1 MKEKWKKYWQDKSDP
16 LHRANT
22 ANHYRSYASELR
34 VLFNDFRPRSV
45 LELGCGNG
53 DLYEYL
59 RFDNADVYKGV
70 DFSPSM
76 IDSFKK
82 AHPAVD
88 LECREA
94 SSYSD
99 DKKYD
104 LIFSNGV
111 IQYFDNKM
119 LNNHFVNGKSMMTGN
134 SLFICASLLWK
145 TQRFNYF
152 SGALKKR
159 RRRSILRGIVVYVRR
174 MVSGEPMG
182 IWHNPAD
189 IVTVAEAYGMTCE
202 FYGSMHYP
210 FRFHVVME
218 INR

>member
-1 MKEKWKKYWQDKSDP
+1 MYWQDKSDP

-22 ANHYRSYASELR
+22 ANHYKSYAAELR
-34 VLFNDFRPRSV
+34 VLFNHLTPCSV

-59 RFDNADVYKGV
+59 RFDTADVYKGV

-82 AHPAVD
+82 AHPGVD
-88 LECREA
+88 LECRDA

-99 DKKYD
+99 DTKYD

-111 IQYFDNKM
+111 IQYFDDQM
-119 LNNHFVNGKSMMTGN
+119 LNHHFVNAKSMMTDN

-145 TQRFNYF
+145 TQRFKYV
-152 SGALKKR
+152 SGELIKGRK
-159 RRRSILRGIVVYVRR
+159 RSIVRGIIGYVRR
-174 MVSGEPMG
+174 VVFNDPMG
-182 IWHNPAD
+182 VWHNPSD
-189 IVTVAEAYGMTCE
+189 IETVARRNGMTCE
-202 FYGSMHYP
+202 CYASMHYL
-210 FRFHVVME
+210 FRFHAVMKIE
-218 INR
+218 

>member
-1 MKEKWKKYWQDKSDP
+1 MTEKWKKYWQDKSDP

-22 ANHYRSYASELR
+22 ADHYKRYAAELR
-34 VLFNDFRPRSV
+34 VLFNHLTPRSV

-59 RFDNADVYKGV
+59 RFDKADLYKGV

-82 AHPAVD
+82 AHPGVD
-88 LECREA
+88 LECCDA

-99 DKKYD
+99 GKKYD

-119 LNNHFVNGKSMMTGN
+119 LNNHFVNAKSMMTDK

-145 TQRFNYF
+145 TQRFKY
-152 SGALKKR
+152 
-159 RRRSILRGIVVYVRR
+159 
-174 MVSGEPMG
+174 VSGELIKGRKRSIVRGLIGYIRRVFFNDPMG
-182 IWHNPAD
+182 IWHNLSD
-189 IVTVAEAYGMTCE
+189 IEKVAIKNEMICE
-202 FYGSMHYP
+202 FYASMNYL
-210 FRFHVVME
+210 FRFHAVMK
-218 INR
+218 IK